1 MTTSTNSNS
10 FDSEIYRE
18 KYTEFN
24 EKVNKY
30 YELKSI
36 YEEAIQDKKKKNSLA
51 LRSSKKE
58 IPMHFKNTS
67 KMCELLT

>member
-18 KYTEFN
+18 NYTEFN

-30 YELKSI
+30 YELKAI
-36 YEEAIQDKKKKNSLA
+36 YEEAIQDKKKKIS
-51 LRSSKKE
+51 R
-58 IPMHFKNTS
+58 FKT
-67 KMCELLT
+67 